1 MASFDSTLARSKQSS
16 SSFPRSAC
24 RVLEAEQD
32 LVLAVKNGDLTA
44 VLKAKKTAL
53 LDSLK
58 ELSSYTEKHAT
69 RDDLASDTT
78 VILLISTT
86 RIM

>member
-1 MASFDSTLARSKQSS
+1 MF
-16 SSFPRSAC
+16 
-24 RVLEAEQD
+24 
-32 LVLAVKNGDLTA
+32 AVKNGDLTA